1 MYCRKCGKKIDY
13 DAPVCKECEAE
24 ETNDL
29 FGEFTVASSEKQE
42 DNYSYGES
50 AFVESEKRKNETYS
64 EPFIAPEPQIE
75 RDKKEGFGK
84 ALTATIMGCIGVFI
98 SFIVLCVMLALVEE
112 FSVAYEE
119 WESSYGSSYA
129 YSDEVLVAGGVATLV
144 VSIFFTLVSLG
155 LAIPSLILGIKSIKC
170 FSRARKEG
178 RVKPIATLVLGIVG
192 VVSSAITL
200 LYVLL
205 NYILS
210 LSVIMY
216 I

>member
-29 FGEFTVASSEKQE
+29 FGDFAATPSEVQE
-42 DNYSYGES
+42 DSYGEVVFAES
-50 AFVESEKRKNETYS
+50 VEQSQEESHFK
-64 EPFIAPEPQIE
+64 PFTAPDSQVEGN
-75 RDKKEGFGK
+75 KKEGFGK

-98 SFIVLCVMLALVEE
+98 SFIVLCVMVALVEE
-112 FSVAYEE
+112 FSLAYEE
-119 WESSYGSSYA
+119 WETIYGSSYA
-129 YSDEVLVAGGVATLV
+129 YPEEVLVDGGVGMLV

-170 FSRARKEG
+170 FSHARKEG
-178 RVKPIATLVLGIVG
+178 RAKPVATLVLGVVG
-192 VVSSAITL
+192 VVASALTL
-200 LYVLL
+200 LYVLI
-205 NYILS
+205 NYLLALS
-210 LSVIMY
+210 LVMY